1 MTIEDKLRALATKG
15 ELVHLSVAFI
25 GNEFRAAFCS
35 ASSKGSY
42 GFGAADDPV
51 TAVEKALKA
60 NPIRL
65 RCAAPGSQRASEPEV
80 TATVKPEREG
90 ALNSAWTTP

>member
-65 RCAAPGSQRASEPEV
+65 RCAARASEPEV